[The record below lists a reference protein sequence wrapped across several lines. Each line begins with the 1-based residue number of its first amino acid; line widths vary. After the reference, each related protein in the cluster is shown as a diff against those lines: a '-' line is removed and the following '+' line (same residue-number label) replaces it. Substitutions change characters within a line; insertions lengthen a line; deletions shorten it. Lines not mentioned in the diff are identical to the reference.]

1 MNNNDEKIAIYR
13 RKRII
18 DWIIVGLSLIVII
31 LLVLSLMNKIS
42 MLWGCGGFIIVF
54 LLKKILK

>member
-1 MNNNDEKIAIYR
+1 MNNNDEKITIYR